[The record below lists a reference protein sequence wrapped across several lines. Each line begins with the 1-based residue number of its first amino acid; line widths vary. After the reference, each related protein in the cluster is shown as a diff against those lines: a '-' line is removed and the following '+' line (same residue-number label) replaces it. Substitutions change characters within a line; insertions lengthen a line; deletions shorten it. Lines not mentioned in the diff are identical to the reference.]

1 MRRFSK
7 LEDAP
12 SSIRRS
18 NSQKK
23 MQETSSLD
31 QEPWRYIPVVQC
43 ALYGAEMLS
52 KDFVTCHA
60 INILVVNKCR
70 PFGKSNKR

>member
-1 MRRFSK
+1 VRRLSK

-18 NSQKK
+18 NSQNK
-23 MQETSSLD
+23 MQETSASD
-31 QEPWRYIPVVQC
+31 QEPWRYTPVVQC

-52 KDFVTCHA
+52 KDFLTCHA
-60 INILVVNKCR
+60 INILVVSKCR
-70 PFGKSNKR
+70 RFKKSNKK